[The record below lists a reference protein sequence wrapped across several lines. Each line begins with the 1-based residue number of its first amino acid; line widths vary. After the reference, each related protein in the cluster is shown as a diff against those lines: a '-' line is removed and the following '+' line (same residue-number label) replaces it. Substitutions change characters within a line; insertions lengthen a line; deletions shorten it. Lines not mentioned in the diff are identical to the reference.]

1 MRLVWILLVIA
12 GCAHDVTVKYPSA
25 PDDLTSSVVLL
36 LTDAAQDVSVAVN
49 GQLVVEGAHTKKVVI
64 ERVPVGTA
72 EIVMAANGADK
83 AFKLWVS
90 GDHATTVPLGVADAG
105 PGGFLK
111 TVLASVISI
120 VVYALLH

>member
-1 MRLVWILLVIA
+1 MRFVWMLLIVA
-12 GCAHDVTVKYPSA
+12 GCAHDVA
-25 PDDLTSSVVLL
+25 
-36 LTDAAQDVSVAVN
+36 VAVN

-90 GDHATTVPLGVADAG
+90 GEHATTVPLGVADAG

>member
-1 MRLVWILLVIA
+1 MRFVWILLVVA

-25 PDDLTSSVVLL
+25 PDDLTNTVVLL

-49 GQLVVEGAHTKKVVI
+49 GQLVVEGEHTKKVAI

-72 EIVMAANGADK
+72 EIVMAANGADR
-83 AFKLWVS
+83 AFKVWVS

-120 VVYALLH
+120 VVYSLLH

>member
-1 MRLVWILLVIA
+1 MRFVWIWLVVT
-12 GCAHDVTVKYPSA
+12 GCAHDVTARYPSS
-25 PDDLTSSVVLL
+25 PDDLTNSVVLL

-49 GQLVVEGAHTKKVVI
+49 GQLVVEDAHTKKVVI

-72 EIVMAANGADK
+72 EIVMAANGADR

-90 GDHATTVPLGVADAG
+90 GDHPTTVPLGVADAG

>member
-1 MRLVWILLVIA
+1 MRFVWIWMLVM
-12 GCAHDVTVKYPSA
+12 GCAHDVVAHYPST
-25 PDDLTSSVVLL
+25 PNDSTSTVVLL

-49 GQLVVEGAHTKKVVI
+49 GLLVVEGEHTKKVVI

-83 AFKLWVS
+83 AFKVWVA

-105 PGGFLK
+105 PGGFIK
-111 TVLASVISI
+111 AVLASVISI
-120 VVYALLH
+120 VVYSLLH

>member
-1 MRLVWILLVIA
+1 MRFVWILLVVA
-12 GCAHDVTVKYPSA
+12 GCAHDVTVRYPSA
-25 PDDLTSSVVLL
+25 PDDLTNSVVLL